1 MSTIKEDDLF
11 QSSHL
16 TLLVSYTIFATILV
30 VESFLMGWELWAL
43 LLVAG
48 GIATAWVL
56 HIRHNTPA
64 NVRIW
69 VYAVLIMGCFF
80 FYGIHETSTFDLALV
95 MGAIIMLNT
104 MSGKKSLITL
114 CQFTFYITM
123 GYSIINMIRSGTEFD
138 VLLITRTILHFAM
151 VYFIGRFAKTIID
164 KWMEV
169 LNTSQ
174 NEVEQ
179 LTEATEHLNDFLA
192 NVSPN
197 EVGVQ

>member
-80 FYGIHETSTFDLALV
+80 FYGIHDTSTFDLALV
-95 MGAIIMLNT
+95 MGAIIMLNR
-104 MSGKKSLITL
+104 
-114 CQFTFYITM
+114 C
-123 GYSIINMIRSGTEFD
+123 R
-138 VLLITRTILHFAM
+138 
-151 VYFIGRFAKTIID
+151 D
-164 KWMEV
+164 KHE
-169 LNTSQ
+169 
-174 NEVEQ
+174 EI
-179 LTEATEHLNDFLA
+179 
-192 NVSPN
+192 P
-197 EVGVQ
+197 